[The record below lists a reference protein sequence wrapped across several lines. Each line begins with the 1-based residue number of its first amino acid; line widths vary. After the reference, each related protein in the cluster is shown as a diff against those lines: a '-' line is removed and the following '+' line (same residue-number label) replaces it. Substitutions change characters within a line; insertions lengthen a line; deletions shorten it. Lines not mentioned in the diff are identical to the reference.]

1 MKVSYKYLGLV
12 LIVFSIV
19 ATGSCSKGGKIKYE
33 EYLIHVDS
41 IQVADTVNLG
51 SKFSVVFFGIIGYDG
66 CSSFARFIAERETGR
81 YKLMVVGKRKTGPNL
96 ACPEYLPMLDGEK
109 LELLAD
115 SSGVLKLEIVN
126 PGLNQIL
133 SKEIFVRN

>member
-1 MKVSYKYLGLV
+1 MKLNIKYLGFLLV
-12 LIVFSIV
+12 VFSIV
-19 ATGSCSKGGKIKYE
+19 AIASCNKGGKTNSE
-33 EYLIHVDS
+33 EYLIQVDS

-66 CSSFARFIAERETGR
+66 CSSFSRFIAERETGR
-81 YKLMVVGKRKTGPNL
+81 YKLQVVGKRKTGPNI

-115 SSGVLKLEIVN
+115 SSGVLKIEIVN